1 VNRYGLRFDLKIL
14 DMFHWSAP
22 KRENMQDDI
31 CDLVRIFYDAL
42 GGAKR
47 YGKQPKEVKQICCGL
62 KRGLIL
68 DKFPTVSSLR
78 QHLETMEWK

>member
-1 VNRYGLRFDLKIL
+1 VSRYGLRFDLKVL

-31 CDLVRIFYDAL
+31 CALVRIFYDAL
-42 GGAKR
+42 GGAKHYAR
-47 YGKQPKEVKQICCGL
+47 QPKEVKRICCGL

-68 DKFPTVSSLR
+68 ERFPNLSTMR
-78 QHLETMEWK
+78 QHLETMEWR